1 MNKFFKKV
9 GQLFNFLDAI
19 PRQKAIDVHQWEEKE
34 LRNVFA
40 LLVCG
45 SFLGHPSPPMHITTE
60 LLPEMEEDLKIMFE
74 RLDLSVNPLSELFS
88 NLDIG

>member
-1 MNKFFKKV
+1 MLKKLKNLLQSINKA
-9 GQLFNFLDAI
+9 NRA
-19 PRQKAIDVHQWEEKE
+19 KAIEAYQWEEEE
-34 LRNVFA
+34 LRNTFA

-74 RLDLSVNPLSELFS
+74 RLDLSRNPLSEMFS
-88 NLDIG
+88 SLDIG